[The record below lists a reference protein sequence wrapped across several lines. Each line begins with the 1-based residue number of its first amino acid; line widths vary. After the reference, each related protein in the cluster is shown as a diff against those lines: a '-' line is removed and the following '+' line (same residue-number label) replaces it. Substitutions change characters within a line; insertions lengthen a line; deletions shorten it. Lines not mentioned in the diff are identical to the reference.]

1 MTSATTQ
8 SRLHPSRLVVL
19 VFLIGAILGT
29 MVLMMP
35 ISASSGEFTDPVTAL
50 FTSVSAITVTG
61 LAVVDTGAHWS
72 GFGQAV
78 ILLMVQVGGLGIV
91 FFGVLIGVLIAG
103 RLSLSARLN
112 MVMEAR
118 IEGARDFKYIL
129 RTVIMLYL
137 GFEAAIALWLVG
149 HIYLARGESFGDA
162 LWHGVFHAVSA
173 FNNAGFSTYSNGIMG
188 YAYDPLFLIPIN
200 LACFVG
206 ALGFPV
212 LIEVHQRF
220 WGWVRG
226 KRFEG
231 RRRLSLHLRLTFWTS
246 IWLLVIGTALIAFF
260 EWNNS
265 ATIGQMSWFDKLMN
279 ALTMSTMTRSAGFNS
294 VDTGAMDETSWLIMD
309 ALMFIGGGSASTA
322 GGIKLTTF
330 AVLIFIIYTEIRGE
344 AAVNIGDRRLPRS
357 IQRHALTIVA
367 IYSAM
372 VLLATVILLATTEFP
387 LDKILFEVLSAA
399 ATVGLSTGITAELN
413 DAAQVMLA
421 VLMFVGRLGPI
432 VIASALALRITKRHY
447 ELPKERPL
455 IG

>member
-1 MTSATTQ
+1 MTIAPNQ
-8 SRLHPSRLVVL
+8 SRLHPSRLVVF
-19 VFLIGAILGT
+19 VFFIGAILGT
-29 MVLMMP
+29 LLLMMP
-35 ISASSGEFTDPVTAL
+35 ISSASHTFTDPVTAL

-61 LAVVDTGAHWS
+61 LVVVDTGAHWS
-72 GFGQAV
+72 GFGQAA
-78 ILLMVQVGGLGIV
+78 ILMMIQIGGLGIV

-103 RLSLSARLN
+103 RMSLSARLN
-112 MVMEAR
+112 MVMESR

-137 GFEAAIALWLVG
+137 GFEAVVAVWLVG

-173 FNNAGFSTYSNGIMG
+173 FNNAGFSTYSDGLMG
-188 YAYDPLFLIPIN
+188 YATDPLFLIPIN

-212 LIEVHQRF
+212 LIEIHQRF
-220 WGWVRG
+220 WGWARG
-226 KRFEG
+226 KKFEG
-231 RRRLSLHLRLTFWTS
+231 RRRLSLHLRLTVWTS
-246 IWLLVIGTALIAFF
+246 IWLLVIGTGLIALF

-265 ATIGQMSWFDKLMN
+265 ATLGPMNFFDKVVN

-294 VDTGAMDETSWLIMD
+294 VDTGEMGHTSWLIMD

-330 AVLIFIIYTEIRGE
+330 AVLLFIIYTEIRGE

-367 IYSAM
+367 LYTTM
-372 VLLATVILLATTEFP
+372 VLLATVILLATTDFS

-399 ATVGLSTGITAELN
+399 ATVGLSTGITAQLN
-413 DAAQVMLA
+413 DAAQILLSI
-421 VLMFVGRLGPI
+421 LMFVGRLGPI